1 MLLKDYKIEQENNMA
16 IEKIGMFSSAI
27 NSGLLEAGHR
37 SGFDVA
43 LAGAGLGAA
52 GGAINGSFSDY
63 EGVFSGAMKGA
74 VVGGLTGTGL
84 KAAGSRYAKNYDM
97 KVGQLTNDNGGPLKF
112 GQKGFKEQLEFDPG
126 LLRGGMDEGD
136 SWFNGSFGNGA
147 SSLRDTARE
156 FSFGSKTAGP
166 RRSDGSL

>member
-1 MLLKDYKIEQENNMA
+1 MA

-37 SGFDVA
+37 TGFDVA

-84 KAAGSRYAKNYDM
+84 KAAGSRYAKNYDL
-97 KVGQLTNDNGGPLKF
+97 KVGQLTNDNGGPLKY
-112 GQKGFKEQLEFDPG
+112 GQEGFSDQLRAQPKLF
-126 LLRGGMDEGD
+126 RGGFDEGE
-136 SWFNGSFGNGA
+136 SWFNDSFGNGA

-156 FSFGSKTAGP
+156 FSFGSRTAGP

>member
-1 MLLKDYKIEQENNMA
+1 MA
-16 IEKIGMFSSAI
+16 IEKINMFSSAI

-37 SGFDVA
+37 AGFDVA

-84 KAAGSRYAKNYDM
+84 KAAGSRYAKNFDL
-97 KVGQLTNDNGGPLKF
+97 KVGQMTSDNGGTPLMY
-112 GQKGFKEQLEFDPG
+112 GQKGFSEQLKFQPG
-126 LLRGGMDEGD
+126 LLREGMEEGQ
-136 SWFNGSFGNGA
+136 SWFNGSFGGGA
-147 SSLRDTARE
+147 ESLRDTAKH
-156 FSFGSKTAGP
+156 FDFASKQTGP
-166 RRSDGSL
+166 QRPRGL

>member
-1 MLLKDYKIEQENNMA
+1 MA

-27 NSGLLEAGHR
+27 NSGLLEAGYR

-84 KAAGSRYAKNYDM
+84 KAAGSRYAKNYDL
-97 KVGQLTNDNGGPLKF
+97 KVGQLTNDNGGPLKY
-112 GQKGFKEQLEFDPG
+112 GQEGFSDQLRAQPKLF
-126 LLRGGMDEGD
+126 RGGFDEGE
-136 SWFNGSFGNGA
+136 SWFNDSFGNGA
-147 SSLRDTARE
+147 AGLKSIARE
-156 FSFGSKTAGP
+156 FDMGNKQAAGSI
-166 RRSDGSL
+166 